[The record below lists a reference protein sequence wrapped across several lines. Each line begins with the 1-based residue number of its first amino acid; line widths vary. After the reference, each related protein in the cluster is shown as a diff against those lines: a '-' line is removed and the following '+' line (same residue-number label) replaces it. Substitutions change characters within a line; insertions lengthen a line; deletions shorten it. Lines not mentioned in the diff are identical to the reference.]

1 MGIFNKT
8 EAALHDLLKAQGP
21 DMIKARIET
30 DPEYAQTV
38 FSEHGLFIHPV
49 TGELTIDSK
58 FQRIADEAQ
67 AEEDAEEVISTF
79 KAGAA
84 KTGQAIT
91 VAADATTHAVLDVVP
106 DKLGNAKDKVKEAG
120 SKFAERRRQAK
131 AERIAR
137 AKEREAIRQAA
148 KAEAEAKAQ
157 AEADIAAETDS

>member
-8 EAALHDLLKAQGP
+8 EAALHDLLEAQGP

-67 AEEDAEEVISTF
+67 AARVEKIKAMTPAKIAPMAAYLLSDAANEV
-79 KAGAA
+79 
-84 KTGQAIT
+84 TGQIFGVRHNEIFLFSQNRPSRSVQRTDGWTPRAI
-91 VAADATTHAVLDVVP
+91 AEHAVPAMKSHFTPLERSGDVFSWDPV
-106 DKLGNAKDKVKEAG
+106 
-120 SKFAERRRQAK
+120 
-131 AERIAR
+131 
-137 AKEREAIRQAA
+137 
-148 KAEAEAKAQ
+148 
-157 AEADIAAETDS
+157 